1 VARTLADEN
10 QAGGHAADVRA
21 FHRCRLPPNFFLDP
35 LLQHRYDKEED
46 VSYLKMAASR
56 SLFENQTA
64 DGP

>member
-1 VARTLADEN
+1 MKTRRVAMQPTYELFIV
-10 QAGGHAADVRA
+10 AA
-21 FHRCRLPPNFFLDP
+21 CPPNFFLDP
-35 LLQHRYDKEED
+35 LPQHRYDKEED